1 MSDPLGLIGSSQTP
15 DPIRGPAGG
24 QGHGAARGAD
34 QSGAGGAGP
43 DFKATLM
50 NNLKEVNSLQQD
62 ASQAAEDLVSG
73 KRDDIE
79 GVIIA
84 TEKADTAFKML
95 QAMRNQVM
103 EAYDE
108 IKQMRV

>member
-1 MSDPLGLIGSSQTP
+1 MSDPLGLIGSSGNS
-15 DPIRGPAGG
+15 PIQGRGHHAP
-24 QGHGAARGAD
+24 Q
-34 QSGAGGAGP
+34 QQQGGA
-43 DFKATLM
+43 DFKAALM
-50 NNLKEVNSLQQD
+50 DNLKQVNALQQD
-62 ASQAAEDLVSG
+62 ASQATEDLMTG

-103 EAYDE
+103 QAYDE

>member
-1 MSDPLGLIGSSQTP
+1 MSDPLGLIGSSQGPTP
-15 DPIRGPAGG
+15 DRG
-24 QGHGAARGAD
+24 QGVARPD
-34 QSGAGGAGP
+34 QGGAGP
-43 DFKATLM
+43 DFKAMLM
-50 NNLKEVNSLQQD
+50 NNLKEVNALQQD
-62 ASQAAEDLVSG
+62 AGQAAEDLMSG

-79 GVIIA
+79 GVILA
-84 TEKADTAFKML
+84 TEKADTAFKMV